1 MYCVGLTGG
10 IASGK
15 STVSALLSK
24 MGARLIDADV
34 VARSAVATGSSAWQ
48 AIVDRFGQEI
58 LMEDGSVN
66 RGMLGG
72 KIFAEPALRNWLDA
86 LTHPAIRQEIF
97 RQMQLAREEGCRLLV
112 LDIPLLIEA
121 GWREF
126 VDEVWVVYV
135 RPDVQLNR
143 LMKRNTLS
151 REQALQRIQS
161 QMSLEEKVGYADLV
175 IDNNAGLEEL
185 EKQVSDA
192 WRRLQNKATAI

>member
-34 VARSAVATGSSAWQ
+34 VARSAVAAGSPAWQ
-48 AIVDRFGQEI
+48 AIVERFGQEI
-58 LMEDGSVN
+58 LLQDGSLN

-97 RQMQLAREEGCRLLV
+97 RQMQLAREEDCRLLV

-143 LMKRNTLS
+143 LMERNILS

-192 WRRLQNKATAI
+192 WRRLQNKVTAI

>member
-15 STVSALLSK
+15 STVSALLSQ

-34 VARSAVATGSSAWQ
+34 VARNAVAAGSPAWQ

-58 LMEDGSVN
+58 LLEDDSLN

-72 KIFAEPALRNWLDA
+72 KIFAEPALRNWLNA

-121 GWREF
+121 GWCEF

-161 QMSLEEKVGYADLV
+161 QMSLAEKVGYADLV